1 MVCNIDDGMQRIVR
15 IKIEEFNSHLSL
27 NITQKGMSK
36 VPGPP
41 GIAKA
46 RVCIFRHYRKVGVAA
61 RGANQSGRRSGFT
74 ASSDHDRC
82 SCVSSAVPVPEKVLR
97 NFLLLSSFFFPFPL
111 LLSCQCGFSTLSCLV
126 PYIPL
131 LDEALR
137 LSSSPMRAFRRAE
150 LLNHDGCSNR
160 WQNRARNRGP
170 SALLH

>member
-1 MVCNIDDGMQRIVR
+1 MVCNIGDGMQRIVR

-27 NITQKGMSK
+27 NITQKSMSK
-36 VPGPP
+36 VTGPP

-97 NFLLLSSFFFPFPL
+97 NFLLLSSFF
-111 LLSCQCGFSTLSCLV
+111 SFSTFTELSVWLFYSFLPC
-126 PYIPL
+126 PL
-131 LDEALR
+131 YPSARRSSPTVFLTNEG
-137 LSSSPMRAFRRAE
+137 LSSSRATQ
-150 LLNHDGCSNR
+150 S
-160 WQNRARNRGP
+160 
-170 SALLH
+170 